1 VVYGQDFLPDIR
13 HHVVSLD
20 LSETADRPAVE
31 PGMEVSVAYQPIQF
45 IINDINRNRRM
56 AFLGKYISDVI
67 GAVRSLLK
75 GMRLTGYYFTHHKE
89 IITQQYPDN
98 KETMKLPERFRGEV
112 VMPHDEKNEH
122 ACTGCTAC
130 ELACPN
136 GTIKIITKFDVT
148 PEGKKKKALDTF
160 IYHLELCTMCNL
172 CIEACPT
179 DAIKMAQNFEHSV
192 YDRSKLTKKLNN
204 PGSKIREGVE

>member
-1 VVYGQDFLPDIR
+1 MFLKNYIKEVYRG
-13 HHVVSLD
+13 VS
-20 LSETADRPAVE
+20 
-31 PGMEVSVAYQPIQF
+31 
-45 IINDINRNRRM
+45 
-56 AFLGKYISDVI
+56 
-67 GAVRSLLK
+67 SLLK
-75 GMRLTGYYFTHHKE
+75 GMRKTGYYFFHPGE
-89 IITQQYPDN
+89 IITEQYPDN
-98 KETMKLPERFRGEV
+98 RATLRLADRFRGEV
-112 VMPHDEKNEH
+112 VMLHDEQNEH

-136 GTIKIITKFDVT
+136 GTIKVITKFDIT

-192 YDRSKLTKKLNN
+192 YDRSKLTKKLNL

>member
-1 VVYGQDFLPDIR
+1 MFIKDYIKDVAKGVV
-13 HHVVSLD
+13 
-20 LSETADRPAVE
+20 
-31 PGMEVSVAYQPIQF
+31 
-45 IINDINRNRRM
+45 
-56 AFLGKYISDVI
+56 
-67 GAVRSLLK
+67 SLLK
-75 GMRLTGYYFTHHKE
+75 GMKKTGYYFFHPKE
-89 IITQQYPDN
+89 IITEQYPDN
-98 KETMKLPERFRGEV
+98 RAMLKLADRFRGEV
-112 VMPHDEKNEH
+112 VMPHDASNEH

-136 GTIKIITKFDVT
+136 GTIKIITKFDMT

-172 CIEACPT
+172 CVEACPT

-192 YDRSKLTKKLNN
+192 FDRSKLTKKLNQ